1 MYKFKAYTDGACSG
15 NPGVGGWG
23 AVLLAEKNNKI
34 IKRKEIS
41 GGLVDTTNNQM
52 ELIAAI
58 ETLKALKKYTE
69 ICIITDSNYV
79 KKGITEWLP
88 SWKKNNWKTSSK
100 KPVKNKELWER
111 LDELNLSKNINW
123 SWVKAHNVDEFNNQ
137 VDILARKAAENLTES
152 SFN

>member
-100 KPVKNKELWER
+100 KEVKNKKLWE
-111 LDELNLSKNINW
+111 ELEELVNRNKVDWL
-123 SWVKAHNVDEFNNQ
+123 WVKGHAGNIENERADF
-137 VDILARKAAENLTES
+137 LAREEINKMK
-152 SFN
+152 

>member
-52 ELIAAI
+52 DLIAAI
-58 ETLKALKKYTE
+58 ETLKALKKSTE

-88 SWKKNNWKTSSK
+88 SWKENNWKTSSGK
-100 KPVKNKELWER
+100 EVKNRKLWEK
-111 LDELNLSKNINW
+111 LEELVNKNKVDW
-123 SWVKAHNVDEFNNQ
+123 QWVKGHTGNVENERADF
-137 VDILARKAAENLTES
+137 LAREEINKIKLVG
-152 SFN
+152 

>member
-15 NPGVGGWG
+15 NPGLGGWG

-100 KPVKNKELWER
+100 KEVKNRKLWE
-111 LDELNLSKNINW
+111 ELEELVNKNKVDW
-123 SWVKAHNVDEFNNQ
+123 LWVKGHAGNIENERADF
-137 VDILARKAAENLTES
+137 LAREEINKIK
-152 SFN
+152 

>member
-58 ETLKALKKYTE
+58 EALKALKKYTE

-100 KPVKNKELWER
+100 KEVKNRKLWE
-111 LDELNLSKNINW
+111 ELEELVNRNKVDW
-123 SWVKAHNVDEFNNQ
+123 QWVKGHAGNIENERADF
-137 VDILARKAAENLTES
+137 LAREEISKIK
-152 SFN
+152 

>member
-52 ELIAAI
+52 ELVAAI

-100 KPVKNKELWER
+100 KEVKNRKLWE
-111 LDELNLSKNINW
+111 ELEELVNRNKVDW
-123 SWVKAHNVDEFNNQ
+123 QWVKGHAGNIENERADF
-137 VDILARKAAENLTES
+137 LAREEINKIK
-152 SFN
+152 

>member
-41 GGLVDTTNNQM
+41 GGLVDTTNNKM

-58 ETLKALKKYTE
+58 ETLKALKKFTE
-69 ICIITDSNYV
+69 ICIINDSNYV
-79 KKGITEWLP
+79 KKGITEWLH

-100 KPVKNKELWER
+100 KEVKNRKLWE
-111 LDELNLSKNINW
+111 ELEELVNRNKVDWL
-123 SWVKAHNVDEFNNQ
+123 WVKGHAGNVENERADF
-137 VDILARKAAENLTES
+137 LAREEINKMKYVG
-152 SFN
+152 

>member
-15 NPGVGGWG
+15 NPGLGGWG

-41 GGLVDTTNNQM
+41 GSAVDTTNNKM

-58 ETLKALKKYTE
+58 ETLKALKKFTE

-88 SWKKNNWKTSSK
+88 SWKENNWRTSSK
-100 KPVKNKELWER
+100 KEVKNRKLWE
-111 LDELNLSKNINW
+111 ELEELVNKNKVEW
-123 SWVKAHNVDEFNNQ
+123 LWVKGHAGNIENERADF
-137 VDILARKAAENLTES
+137 LAREEINKIKS
-152 SFN
+152 VG

>member
-58 ETLKALKKYTE
+58 EALKALKKYTE

-100 KPVKNKELWER
+100 KEVKNRKLWE
-111 LDELNLSKNINW
+111 ELEELVNRNKVDWL
-123 SWVKAHNVDEFNNQ
+123 WVKGHAGNIENERADF
-137 VDILARKAAENLTES
+137 LAREEINKIK
-152 SFN
+152 

>member
-58 ETLKALKKYTE
+58 ETLKALKKHTE

-100 KPVKNKELWER
+100 KEVKNRKLWE
-111 LDELNLSKNINW
+111 ELEELVNRNKVDWL
-123 SWVKAHNVDEFNNQ
+123 WVKGHAGNIENERADF
-137 VDILARKAAENLTES
+137 LAREEINKIK
-152 SFN
+152 

>member
-100 KPVKNKELWER
+100 KEVKNRKLWE
-111 LDELNLSKNINW
+111 ELEELVNRNKVDWL
-123 SWVKAHNVDEFNNQ
+123 WVKGHAGNVENERADF
-137 VDILARKAAENLTES
+137 LAREEINKMK
-152 SFN
+152 

>member
-23 AVLLAEKNNKI
+23 AVLLAEKNKKI

-58 ETLKALKKYTE
+58 EALKALKKYTE

-100 KPVKNKELWER
+100 KEVKNRKLWE
-111 LDELNLSKNINW
+111 ELEELVNRNKVDW
-123 SWVKAHNVDEFNNQ
+123 QWVKGHAGNIENERADF
-137 VDILARKAAENLTES
+137 LAREEINKIK
-152 SFN
+152 

>member
-23 AVLLAEKNNKI
+23 AVLLAEKNKKI

-52 ELIAAI
+52 ELIAVI

-69 ICIITDSNYV
+69 ICIFTDSNYV

-100 KPVKNKELWER
+100 KEVKNRKLWE
-111 LDELNLSKNINW
+111 ELEELVNRNKVDWL
-123 SWVKAHNVDEFNNQ
+123 WVKGHAGNIENERADF
-137 VDILARKAAENLTES
+137 LAREEINKIK
-152 SFN
+152 

>member
-1 MYKFKAYTDGACSG
+1 MYKFTAYTDGACSG

-41 GGLVDTTNNQM
+41 GGVVDTTNNQM

-100 KPVKNKELWER
+100 KEVKNRKLWE
-111 LDELNLSKNINW
+111 ELEELVNRNKVDWL
-123 SWVKAHNVDEFNNQ
+123 WVKGHAGNIENERADF
-137 VDILARKAAENLTES
+137 LAREEINKMK
-152 SFN
+152 

>member
-1 MYKFKAYTDGACSG
+1 MYKFTAYTDGACSG

-41 GGLVDTTNNQM
+41 GGVVDTTNNQM
-52 ELIAAI
+52 ELVAAI

-100 KPVKNKELWER
+100 KEVKNRKLWE
-111 LDELNLSKNINW
+111 ELEELVNRNKVDWL
-123 SWVKAHNVDEFNNQ
+123 WVKGHAGNIENERADF
-137 VDILARKAAENLTES
+137 LAREEINKIK
-152 SFN
+152 

>member
-100 KPVKNKELWER
+100 KEVKNRKLWE
-111 LDELNLSKNINW
+111 ELEELVNKNKVDW
-123 SWVKAHNVDEFNNQ
+123 LWVKGHAGNVENERADF
-137 VDILARKAAENLTES
+137 LAREEINKIK
-152 SFN
+152 

>member
-23 AVLLAEKNNKI
+23 AVLLAEKNSEI
-34 IKRKEIS
+34 VKRKEIS
-41 GGLVDTTNNQM
+41 GGAVDTTNNKM

-58 ETLKALKKYTE
+58 ESLKALKKFTE
-69 ICIITDSNYV
+69 ISIITDSNYV

-100 KPVKNKELWER
+100 KEVKNRKLWE
-111 LDELNLSKNINW
+111 ELEELVNRNKVDWL
-123 SWVKAHNVDEFNNQ
+123 WVKGHAGNIENERADF
-137 VDILARKAAENLTES
+137 LAREEINKTK
-152 SFN
+152 

>member
-23 AVLLAEKNNKI
+23 VVLLAEKNNKI

-100 KPVKNKELWER
+100 KEVKNRKLWE
-111 LDELNLSKNINW
+111 ELEDLVNRNKVDWL
-123 SWVKAHNVDEFNNQ
+123 WVKGHAGNIENERADF
-137 VDILARKAAENLTES
+137 LAREEINKIK
-152 SFN
+152 

>member
-58 ETLKALKKYTE
+58 ETLKVLKKYTE

-100 KPVKNKELWER
+100 KEVKNRKLWE
-111 LDELNLSKNINW
+111 ELEELVNRNKVDWL
-123 SWVKAHNVDEFNNQ
+123 WVKGHAGNIENERADF
-137 VDILARKAAENLTES
+137 LAREEINKMK
-152 SFN
+152 

>member
-41 GGLVDTTNNQM
+41 GSAVNTTNNKM

-100 KPVKNKELWER
+100 KEVKNRKLWE
-111 LDELNLSKNINW
+111 ELEELVNRNKVDWL
-123 SWVKAHNVDEFNNQ
+123 WVKGHAGNIENERADF
-137 VDILARKAAENLTES
+137 LAREEINKMK
-152 SFN
+152 

>member
-79 KKGITEWLP
+79 KKELP
-88 SWKKNNWKTSSK
+88 NGSLLGKKNNWKTSSK
-100 KPVKNKELWER
+100 KEVKNRKLWE
-111 LDELNLSKNINW
+111 ELEELVNRNKVDWL
-123 SWVKAHNVDEFNNQ
+123 WVKGHAGNIENERADF
-137 VDILARKAAENLTES
+137 LAREEINKIK
-152 SFN
+152 

>member
-23 AVLLAEKNNKI
+23 AVLLAEKNNRI

-52 ELIAAI
+52 ELVAAI

-100 KPVKNKELWER
+100 KEVKNRKLWE
-111 LDELNLSKNINW
+111 ELEELVNRNKVDWL
-123 SWVKAHNVDEFNNQ
+123 WVKGHAGNIENERADF
-137 VDILARKAAENLTES
+137 LAREEINKIK
-152 SFN
+152 

>member
-100 KPVKNKELWER
+100 KEVKNRKLWE
-111 LDELNLSKNINW
+111 ELEELVNRNKVDWL
-123 SWVKAHNVDEFNNQ
+123 WVKGHAGNVENERADF
-137 VDILARKAAENLTES
+137 LAREEINKLKQAG
-152 SFN
+152 

>member
-23 AVLLAEKNNKI
+23 VVLLAEKNNKI

-41 GGLVDTTNNQM
+41 GGVVDTTNNQM

-100 KPVKNKELWER
+100 KEVKNRNLWE
-111 LDELNLSKNINW
+111 ELEELVNKNKVDW
-123 SWVKAHNVDEFNNQ
+123 QWVKGHAGNIENERADF
-137 VDILARKAAENLTES
+137 LAREEINKIK
-152 SFN
+152 

>member
-41 GGLVDTTNNQM
+41 GSAVNTTNNKM

-58 ETLKALKKYTE
+58 ETLKALKKFTE

-79 KKGITEWLP
+79 KRGITEWLP

-100 KPVKNKELWER
+100 KEVKNRKLWE
-111 LDELNLSKNINW
+111 ELEELVNNNKVDWL
-123 SWVKAHNVDEFNNQ
+123 WVKGHAGNIENERADF
-137 VDILARKAAENLTES
+137 LAREEINKIKLVG
-152 SFN
+152 

>member
-100 KPVKNKELWER
+100 KEVKNRKLWE
-111 LDELNLSKNINW
+111 ELEELVNRNKVDWL
-123 SWVKAHNVDEFNNQ
+123 WVKGHAGNIENERADF
-137 VDILARKAAENLTES
+137 LARKEINKIK
-152 SFN
+152 

>member
-41 GGLVDTTNNQM
+41 GGVVDTTNNQM

-100 KPVKNKELWER
+100 KDVKNRKLWE
-111 LDELNLSKNINW
+111 ELEELVNRNKVDWL
-123 SWVKAHNVDEFNNQ
+123 WVKGHAGNIENERADF
-137 VDILARKAAENLTES
+137 LAREEINKIK
-152 SFN
+152 

>member
-41 GGLVDTTNNQM
+41 GGVVDTTNNQM

-100 KPVKNKELWER
+100 KEVKNRKLWE
-111 LDELNLSKNINW
+111 ELEELVNKNKVDW
-123 SWVKAHNVDEFNNQ
+123 LWVKGHAGNIENERADF
-137 VDILARKAAENLTES
+137 LAREEINKMK
-152 SFN
+152 

>member
-100 KPVKNKELWER
+100 KEVKNRKLWE
-111 LDELNLSKNINW
+111 ELEELVNRNKVDWL
-123 SWVKAHNVDEFNNQ
+123 WVKGHTGNIENERADF
-137 VDILARKAAENLTES
+137 LAREEINKIK
-152 SFN
+152 

>member
-15 NPGVGGWG
+15 NPGLGGWG

-41 GGLVDTTNNQM
+41 GGVVDTTNNQM

-100 KPVKNKELWER
+100 KEVKNRKLWE
-111 LDELNLSKNINW
+111 ELEELVNKNKVDW
-123 SWVKAHNVDEFNNQ
+123 LWVKGHAGNIENERADF
-137 VDILARKAAENLTES
+137 LAREEINKIK
-152 SFN
+152 

>member
-15 NPGVGGWG
+15 NPGIGGWG

-41 GGLVDTTNNQM
+41 GSAVDTTNNQM

-58 ETLKALKKYTE
+58 ETLKALKKFTE

-88 SWKKNNWKTSSK
+88 SWKENNWKTSSK
-100 KPVKNKELWER
+100 KEVKNRKLWE
-111 LDELNLSKNINW
+111 ELEELVNRNKVDWL
-123 SWVKAHNVDEFNNQ
+123 WVKGHAGNIENERADF
-137 VDILARKAAENLTES
+137 LAREEINKMK
-152 SFN
+152 

>member
-58 ETLKALKKYTE
+58 EALKALKKYTE

-100 KPVKNKELWER
+100 KEVKNRKLWE
-111 LDELNLSKNINW
+111 ELEELVNRNKVDW
-123 SWVKAHNVDEFNNQ
+123 QWVKGHAGNIENERADF
-137 VDILARKAAENLTES
+137 LAREEINKIK
-152 SFN
+152 

>member
-88 SWKKNNWKTSSK
+88 YWKKNNWKTSSK
-100 KPVKNKELWER
+100 KEVKNRKLWE
-111 LDELNLSKNINW
+111 ELEELVNRNKVDWL
-123 SWVKAHNVDEFNNQ
+123 WVKGHAGNIENERADF
-137 VDILARKAAENLTES
+137 LAREEISKIK
-152 SFN
+152 

>member
-1 MYKFKAYTDGACSG
+1 MFKFKAYTDGACSG

-41 GGLVDTTNNQM
+41 GSAVDTTNNQM

-58 ETLKALKKYTE
+58 ETLKALKKFTE

-100 KPVKNKELWER
+100 KEVKNRKLWEK
-111 LDELNLSKNINW
+111 LEELVNKNKVDW
-123 SWVKAHNVDEFNNQ
+123 LWVKGHAGNVENERADF
-137 VDILARKAAENLTES
+137 LAREEINKIK
-152 SFN
+152 

>member
-41 GGLVDTTNNQM
+41 GGVVDTTNNQM

-100 KPVKNKELWER
+100 KEVKNRKLWE
-111 LDELNLSKNINW
+111 ELEELVNRNKVDWL
-123 SWVKAHNVDEFNNQ
+123 WVKGHAGNVENERADF
-137 VDILARKAAENLTES
+137 LAREEINKMK
-152 SFN
+152 